1 MPRGLR
7 RTGKKGSVDITGH
20 IKYNTVN
27 INMRAYTKKKSG
39 KAAAYG
45 ELNAELT
52 QKAPPGIE

>member
-27 INMRAYTKKKSG
+27 INMRAYKKKR
-39 KAAAYG
+39 AAKRPRT
-45 ELNAELT
+45 ESLT
-52 QKAPPGIE
+52 QN

>member
-7 RTGKKGSVDITGH
+7 RTGKKGSVDITEPYKVQYC
-20 IKYNTVN
+20 KYEY
-27 INMRAYTKKKSG
+27 AGLYEKKSG

-45 ELNAELT
+45 ELNEELT

>member
-27 INMRAYTKKKSG
+27 MNMRAYTKKR
-39 KAAAYG
+39 AAKRPRT
-45 ELNAELT
+45 ESLT
-52 QKAPPGIE
+52 QN